1 MKAVAILLATVLLA
15 ACTTMEPT
23 PRACLAGKPA
33 IETQLYFGL
42 SRTHGVVSAREWQR
56 FVEREITPRFAQG
69 FTIVDA
75 RGFWLSAQAK
85 RTISE
90 NSKLLIRVHDGSVK
104 DDGGIEAIIA
114 AFKRAFAQ
122 ESVLR
127 IDENICAAF

>member
-1 MKAVAILLATVLLA
+1 MKVVAALLSAGLLA
-15 ACTTMEPT
+15 ACTTMEPA
-23 PRACLAGKPA
+23 PRSCLAGKPA

-42 SRTHGVVSAREWQR
+42 STTHGVVSAREWQR
-56 FVEREITPRFAQG
+56 FVEREITPRFAEG

-90 NSKLLIRVHDGSVK
+90 NSKLLIRVHNGSAADN
-104 DDGGIEAIIA
+104 DDSSAIVEAY
-114 AFKRAFAQ
+114 KRAFAQ

-127 IDENICAAF
+127 IDENICAKF